1 MTTDL
6 WMLVASVGL
15 SWALIL
21 IAAIPSLLRNG
32 PGWSMGN
39 RDDTREPTVFNAR
52 AKRASANMLENLPLF
67 AALVLV
73 AHGSG
78 QAGETSAL
86 GAQVFF
92 YSRVAHAFCYLVG
105 IPVLRTG
112 AWAVSV
118 GGMFIVAWSLLG

>member
-1 MTTDL
+1 MTIDL

-21 IAAIPSLLRNG
+21 IAATPGLLRNG
-32 PGWSMGN
+32 IGWSMSN
-39 RDDTREPTVFNAR
+39 REEAPEPSPFASR

-73 AHGSG
+73 AHV
-78 QAGETSAL
+78 AGAADPTSAL
-86 GAQVFF
+86 GAQVFLGA
-92 YSRVAHAFCYLVG
+92 RVAHAALYLVG
-105 IPVLRTG
+105 VPALRTA

-118 GGMFIVAWSLLG
+118 GGMFMVASSLL